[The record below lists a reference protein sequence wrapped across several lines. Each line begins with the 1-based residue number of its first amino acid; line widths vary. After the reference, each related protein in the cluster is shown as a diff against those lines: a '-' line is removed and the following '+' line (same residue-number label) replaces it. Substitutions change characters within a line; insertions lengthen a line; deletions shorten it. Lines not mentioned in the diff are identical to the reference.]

1 MGVLKSFPRL
11 QFHLRQAFFL
21 TTETVAIDVL
31 VRQRNFAIEF
41 VPAGAPG
48 LHRRGLNRGAFRCA
62 TEDVPDLVGGG
73 CREENRVALEARRG
87 LHGKAG
93 FQQHDDA
100 IVCCEDH
107 GKLFKNPCSQAE
119 LNKIVP
125 FGFSLQRQK
134 NGVFF
139 AIKIV

>member
-1 MGVLKSFPRL
+1 M
-11 QFHLRQAFFL
+11 
-21 TTETVAIDVL
+21 L

-93 FQQHDDA
+93 FEQHDDA

-107 GKLFKNPCSQAE
+107 VL
-119 LNKIVP
+119 IV
-125 FGFSLQRQK
+125 FYRADTLEEDVRIDQRK
-134 NGVFF
+134 ALRSIRSEHLDGV
-139 AIKIV
+139 